1 MDAHVLSSL
10 DNLESKINN
19 VLTSLTTSPTAAG
32 APAATLALLDADDAL
47 SSALE
52 TLRTHQANY
61 TKILKLRAE
70 AEQLE
75 ERVKGIV
82 RDIEGVG
89 KEISTVCGDEV
100 EDETDTDSDVD
111 SDDDTDYA
119 SEKSGDKGKST
130 RRGKEVDYKLLLDF
144 ARRISRY
151 NQQAAADAAAGA
163 PPVKKR
169 LQGEKQADGDTEMTG
184 INGEHAEGEAAQPVG
199 AVTKEA
205 TAWLDESAKMAR
217 AMYMMPFPAE
227 DRIRLG
233 LMAQIHL
240 AATERGIDP
249 EQEVER
255 LVREAEG
262 VGIAEP
268 VTTENKSEQ
277 RAHAIEASRAAE
289 RVGSISLG
297 GGAGAPVAAPA
308 PKPKATLDLDLY
320 DPDDDEI

>member
-1 MDAHVLSSL
+1 MDARVLSSL
-10 DNLESKINN
+10 DNLEARLNS

-32 APAATLALLDADDAL
+32 APAATLALIDADDAL

-61 TKILKLRAE
+61 AKILKLRAE

-100 EDETDTDSDVD
+100 EDESETDDD
-111 SDDDTDYA
+111 SDDDGDYA
-119 SEKSGDKGKST
+119 SDEADKKVTST
-130 RRGKEVDYKLLLDF
+130 SRGKEVDYKLLLDF

-163 PPVKKR
+163 LVKKR
-169 LQGEKQADGDTEMTG
+169 LQEEKQADRDVEMTG
-184 INGEHAEGEAAQPVG
+184 VNGDHAEGDNARSVG
-199 AVTKEA
+199 AVTKDA
-205 TAWLDESAKMAR
+205 TAWLDESANMAR

-233 LMAQIHL
+233 LMAQVQL
-240 AATERGIDP
+240 AATDRGIDP
-249 EQEVER
+249 DQEVER

-268 VTTENKSEQ
+268 VQMQGQSEE
-277 RAHAIEASRAAE
+277 RNHAAEASRAAE
-289 RVGSISLG
+289 HVGSTAVSS
-297 GGAGAPVAAPA
+297 AAPA
-308 PKPKATLDLDLY
+308 AAPPPKPKATLDLDLY
-320 DPDDDEI
+320 DPEDDDI

>member
-10 DNLESKINN
+10 DNLETRINN

-32 APAATLALLDADDAL
+32 APAATLALLNADDAL

-61 TKILKLRAE
+61 TRILKLRAE

-100 EDETDTDSDVD
+100 EDESDTDDD
-111 SDDDTDYA
+111 SDDGSDYA
-119 SEKSGDKGKST
+119 SHEADRKSAT
-130 RRGKEVDYKLLLDF
+130 ARRGKEVDYKLLLDF

-151 NQQAAADAAAGA
+151 NQQAAADAADGA
-163 PPVKKR
+163 LVKKR
-169 LQGEKQADGDTEMTG
+169 LQEEKQTDRDVEMTG
-184 INGEHAEGEAAQPVG
+184 VNGDHTEGNNTQSVG
-199 AVTKEA
+199 AVTKDA
-205 TAWLDESAKMAR
+205 TAWLDESANMAR

-233 LMAQIHL
+233 LMAQVQL

-262 VGIAEP
+262 LGIAEP
-268 VTTENKSEQ
+268 VQTHGESEE
-277 RAHAIEASRAAE
+277 RSHAAEASKAAE
-289 RVGSISLG
+289 HVGSTAVST
-297 GGAGAPVAAPA
+297 AAPA
-308 PKPKATLDLDLY
+308 PPKPKATLDLDLY
-320 DPDDDEI
+320 DPDDDDI